1 MTLKPIDM
9 LTETNLKRGM
19 NKGEGETE
27 TETERDFKY
36 ENAMFSNRKHYKDV

>member
-1 MTLKPIDM
+1 M

-19 NKGEGETE
+19 NKGEGETETETE

>member
-1 MTLKPIDM
+1 M